1 MSEKK
6 EKTIIKE
13 PSEKITSPIL
23 NRFEIAKVISILA
36 EQVANGL
43 EFDEEIL
50 DEIPG
55 VKDMNIEIA
64 IRMLELGQTNLIIY
78 RSIGDN
84 VEELWY
90 VDEMEYY
97 ES

>member
-1 MSEKK
+1 MSEQK
-6 EKTIIKE
+6 EKKIIKE
-13 PSEKITSPIL
+13 PSEKITPNIL

-36 EQVANGL
+36 EQIANGG

-55 VKDMNIEIA
+55 IKDMNIEIA
-64 IRMLELGQTNLIIY
+64 MRQLELGQTNLIIY
-78 RSIGDN
+78 RQIGDN
-84 VEELWY
+84 VEEEWL
-90 VDEMEYY
+90 VDEMLYY